1 MIVRLRVSFQ
11 HDQPVLPALM
21 MSVLFLSLPNL
32 LAAFWPKI
40 DAVQAESFWL
50 GIGIILLPAVFS
62 VPLRATLLFWLPL
75 AAMMPATMIYTLYAG
90 SPLREW
96 AFLVLMETDQK
107 ELERFA
113 SGAVAGLTLAIPT
126 VWFAWWFVRRHV
138 PGGHRLG
145 WLSRTVI
152 LVFALMIP
160 LGNLKQRG
168 WELGVLSTQR
178 KLSAT
183 FPVGPVVS
191 LLAALGIRRDLDQRP
206 GLAQDVQVRAPSTGA
221 RQIMVLVLGESAR
234 AASFQIN
241 GYERETTPL
250 LMKTDGVLSFSDV
263 IAPATVTLMS
273 VPLIMTPARAPW
285 LGKASGMPSVV
296 SVFKAAGYHT
306 AWLSTQRKHGR
317 YDTSSSIYA
326 HDAHEQQFLSGI
338 FAPGDGAYSG
348 VFDGDLLP
356 PVDQLIKRGDDKLLI
371 VLHTMGSHQHYS
383 DRYPAEFNHFLS
395 KPAKCEPDPLK
406 GGYTEDQIVNLT
418 NAYDNSIRYT
428 DWFLAQVIERLKATR
443 SASALLYVSDH
454 GQNTGRAKVL
464 PFAHGTLTRDVVQ
477 LPMIAWLSEEYQQQ
491 FPAKADALKRHVTS
505 PLSADATFHLLADM
519 ADLQCELV
527 DASRSAANLTFS
539 PGRRL
544 IRALDG
550 AVVDFDE
557 ALQKQAVKVQ

>member
-1 MIVRLRVSFQ
+1 MIARLRASFQ
-11 HDQPVLPALM
+11 HDRAVLPPLM

-32 LAAFWPKI
+32 LSAFWPKV

-50 GIGIILLPAVFS
+50 GIGLILLPAVFS
-62 VPLRATLLFWLPL
+62 VPLRTTLLLWLPL
-75 AAMMPATMIYTLYAG
+75 VALMPATMIYTLYAG

-107 ELERFA
+107 ELARFA
-113 SGAVAGLTLAIPT
+113 SGAVAGLALALPT
-126 VWFAWWFVRRHV
+126 AWFAWWFVRRRV
-138 PGGHRLG
+138 PSGHQLG
-145 WLSRTVI
+145 WLSRTVVVI
-152 LVFALMIP
+152 FALLIP

-168 WELGVLSTQR
+168 WELGILSTQR

-191 LLAALGIRRDLDQRP
+191 VLAALGIRGDLDRRP
-206 GLAQDVQVRAPSTGA
+206 GLAQDVQVHSPVTQA

-250 LMKTDGVLSFSDV
+250 MMKTESVLSFSDV

-296 SVFKAAGYHT
+296 SVFKQAGYHT

-326 HDAHEQQFLSGI
+326 HDADEQHFLSGI
-338 FAPGDGAYSG
+338 FASGDGAYAG
-348 VFDGDLLP
+348 VLDGALLD

-371 VLHTMGSHQHYS
+371 ILHTMGSHQHYS
-383 DRYPAEFNHFLS
+383 DRYPPEFNHFPS
-395 KPAKCEPDPLK
+395 QPAKCEPDPLK
-406 GGYTEDQIVNLT
+406 GGYTEDQIINLT

-428 DWFLAQVIERLKATR
+428 DWFLAQLIARLKAESCL
-443 SASALLYVSDH
+443 SAMLYVADH
-454 GQNTGRAKVL
+454 GQNPGRAKIL
-464 PFAHGTLTRDVVQ
+464 PFAHGTMTRDVLQV
-477 LPMIAWLSEEYQQQ
+477 PMIAWFSEGYKQQY
-491 FPAKADALKRHVTS
+491 PAKVGALSRHVNS

-519 ADLQCELV
+519 ADLQCYLI
-527 DASRSAANLTFS
+527 DASRSAASASFT
-539 PGRRL
+539 PGKRL

-550 AVVDFDE
+550 AVVDYDE
-557 ALQKQAVKVQ
+557 AIKNAFSKSK